1 MSSYIIDGIWEA
13 KQCILLGIIL
23 WLLWNLILFSLKKR
37 NGERLKKYGFKYLFC
52 ELLLVIYL
60 CTILTITGIIRNDI
74 STYVYSVP
82 NMVSLLNIPFK
93 GASIKMVTLNCLL
106 FAPYGFLIFILYG
119 HKKKLSWEKAIL
131 IGFFTSLFI
140 EIFQAFTGRLPEV
153 DDLIA
158 NTAGFLVGYLTAQG
172 FLELFDKKAYKYGI
186 IRILSTVILFCISIF
201 ALSFW
206 ANGDALQAE
215 EKAYYTEIGGLN
227 FDKEY
232 SAISKMNLIKENKVS
247 DILQTGTGTD
257 RYANMG
263 ICISN
268 EAASYTVQNLSAD
281 IKTVQEQG
289 KTYVEIQYA
298 EPQTFRFYNNKSWE
312 MKEVIHLLYCEDDGT
327 IWYGTQAGKVENCA
341 KKM

>member
-1 MSSYIIDGIWEA
+1 MSNYSMSNYIIDGIWEA
-13 KQCILLGIIL
+13 KQCILLGMIL

-37 NGERLKKYGFKYLFC
+37 SGERLKKYGFKYLFC

-60 CTILTITGIIRNDI
+60 CTILTITGIIRTDI

-82 NMVSLLNIPFK
+82 NMTS
-93 GASIKMVTLNCLL
+93 LL

-119 HKKKLSWEKAIL
+119 HKKKLSWKKAIL

-172 FLELFDKKAYKYGI
+172 FLELFDKKTYKYGI

-206 ANGDALQAE
+206 ANGDALQA
-215 EKAYYTEIGGLN
+215 
-227 FDKEY
+227 
-232 SAISKMNLIKENKVS
+232 
-247 DILQTGTGTD
+247 
-257 RYANMG
+257 
-263 ICISN
+263 
-268 EAASYTVQNLSAD
+268 
-281 IKTVQEQG
+281 
-289 KTYVEIQYA
+289 
-298 EPQTFRFYNNKSWE
+298 
-312 MKEVIHLLYCEDDGT
+312 
-327 IWYGTQAGKVENCA
+327 GKVENCA
-341 KKM
+341 KKCDKRKDQAVSISLLE